1 MALAP
6 VIHATS
12 VSLAGQAL
20 LILGRSGAGK
30 SGLALD
36 LIALG
41 AGLISDDRT
50 ELHRVDNRL
59 FAHPVTNIAG
69 RIEARGL
76 GILRLPAAPPAPI
89 KAVVDLDALET
100 ERLPAFRTRRLLDV
114 DLPLLHKVDSPS
126 FAAALSAYLRYE
138 RTDPSPEDRS

>member
-1 MALAP
+1 MPQAS

-12 VSLAGQAL
+12 VSLAGRAL

-41 AGLISDDRT
+41 SALISDDRT
-50 ELHRVDNRL
+50 ELRL
-59 FAHPVTNIAG
+59 IGDRIYAHPVASIAG

-89 KAVVDLDALET
+89 KAVVDLDVLET
-100 ERLPAFRTRRLLDV
+100 ERLPTFRTRRLLDV

-138 RTDPSPEDRS
+138 RTDPSPEDQS